1 MPDDSFFANRPK
13 KQQSLVGVPSGS
25 LPRSPVSFSFS
36 NVSLQIIIRSP
47 HPRLGKFVFSD
58 PKRVLQHYRH
68 FSGIPATIGDLCS
81 LGQSRHGEEMPP
93 IPFLTRNAMQSM
105 RGAGYGK
112 VVTLSLGGFA
122 LASEK
127 VGSRATVL
135 TMRTRIHKS
144 KAPDCS
150 GAFALEGTIRPSKE
164 CQYLRPLFGP
174 APLSVSGSMLP

>member
-1 MPDDSFFANRPK
+1 MHVLIA
-13 KQQSLVGVPSGS
+13 QGAL
-25 LPRSPVSFSFS
+25 
-36 NVSLQIIIRSP
+36 
-47 HPRLGKFVFSD
+47 
-58 PKRVLQHYRH
+58 PKR
-68 FSGIPATIGDLCS
+68 SGECSQAKVRIENVCS

-93 IPFLTRNAMQSM
+93 LPFLTSNAMQSM
-105 RGAGYGK
+105 RGTGYGK

-135 TMRTRIHKS
+135 TIRTRILKS